1 MQDTDHR
8 SQVQQH
14 YRELAAQYAGRAN
27 RTCQQTY
34 LDLARQHMSGCR
46 HVLELGSGN
55 SDILE
60 QSAVACDLSIDM
72 LLSRRR
78 LPATHYVAAAGE
90 RLPFRDACF
99 DGVFLI
105 NVLEHVADVRLVLAE
120 CARTLKAGGLWL
132 AVTPNGDWERLLD
145 LAERWSLKIPEGPHR
160 FLTPRELRQNLA
172 QDFDVVEQRT
182 FLTFPAGSS
191 VFARAVDCLTMSSW
205 LGWGFFQY
213 LVARKRAGDGEP
225 TRLQPALGEYSTG
238 DRSGN

>member
-1 MQDTDHR
+1 MQEIDHQ

-14 YRELAAQYAGRAN
+14 YRELAPQYAARSN

-34 LDLARQHMSGCR
+34 LRLAQRFLSNRRC
-46 HVLELGSGN
+46 VLELGSGN

-60 QSAVACDLSIDM
+60 QLGSHSAVACDLSIDM

-78 LPATHYVAAAGE
+78 TATTHCVAAAGE

-99 DGVFLI
+99 DGLFLI
-105 NVLEHVADVRLVLAE
+105 NVLEHVTNVQAVVAE
-120 CARTLKAGGLWL
+120 CGRVLEDGGLWL

-160 FLTPRELRQNLA
+160 FLTRRELRGSLSGG
-172 QDFDVVEQRT
+172 FDVVEHRT
-182 FLTFPAGSS
+182 FLTVPAGPPAL
-191 VFARAVDCLTMSSW
+191 ARAVDCLTLSSF

-213 LVARKRAGDGEP
+213 AVARKRGG
-225 TRLQPALGEYSTG
+225 STG
-238 DRSGN
+238 ARRH